1 MYRKDADFQK
11 ALLAELNGSGNVPF
25 GIVESA
31 LETLDRQ
38 SKALV
43 RMRYLMGLS
52 DRQISLI
59 LSLPEDGVRTCIED
73 SVERIKD
80 IVDADTE

>member
-38 SKALV
+38 SKVLV

-52 DRQISLI
+52 DRQISSI
-59 LSLPEDGVRTCIED
+59 LSLSEDGVRVCIEE
-73 SVERIKD
+73 SVGRIKD
-80 IVDADTE
+80 IIDADTQ